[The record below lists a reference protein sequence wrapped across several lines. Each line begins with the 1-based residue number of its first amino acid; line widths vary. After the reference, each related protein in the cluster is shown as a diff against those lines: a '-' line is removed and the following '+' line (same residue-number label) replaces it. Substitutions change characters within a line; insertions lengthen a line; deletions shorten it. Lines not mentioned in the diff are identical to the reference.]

1 MHADTQVL
9 QSRFLQGVFEFEGRG
24 LNEPFR
30 LSDELHYEVPQDKR
44 AQMLYF
50 RAGNSS
56 DALIYVALMQ
66 NENRKRYFSIGA
78 RADTHV
84 TLAITEDFEPGESC
98 ELFVAAPEGV
108 SGWIVLDVGF
118 MEF

>member
-1 MHADTQVL
+1 MHADNQVL

-24 LNEPFR
+24 LQQPFR
-30 LSDELHYEVPQDKR
+30 LSDELRYQVPQGKQ
-44 AQMLYF
+44 AQMIHF

-66 NENRKRYFSIGA
+66 NDSPKRYFCVGA

-84 TLAITEDFEPGESC
+84 ALAIAEDFEAGESC
-98 ELFVAAPEGV
+98 ELFVAAPEKV